1 MFSTDIHVPLF
12 RTQSGKT
19 FDGLPRAAGAEK
31 GKRRRVVAKNGYVV
45 GGLKATSENAIRSMT
60 VIFHKLTDEGTDPED
75 SYESDTYGKWEG
87 GNKAVITIDGKV
99 PVGVDGYYGLGL
111 DQLAL
116 IVTEL

>member
-99 PVGVDGYYGLGL
+99 PVGGVWLLRSRARSTRADC
-111 DQLAL
+111 D
-116 IVTEL
+116 